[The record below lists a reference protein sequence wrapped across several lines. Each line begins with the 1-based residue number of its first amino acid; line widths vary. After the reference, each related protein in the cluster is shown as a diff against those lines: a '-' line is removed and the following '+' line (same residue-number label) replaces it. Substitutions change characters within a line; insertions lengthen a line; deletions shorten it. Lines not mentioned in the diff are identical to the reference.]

1 MSMRTVVALSAAA
14 ALAFTAVASASA
26 PPVGPLP
33 AGPVTQVTAPKGTLV
48 AVALPA
54 KSGGLVWRL
63 ARPYDAAVVR
73 QVSEATVGR
82 NVVIVFRAVGKGSTR
97 IVFGLTRGER
107 THAYASVAHVV
118 EVR

>member
-1 MSMRTVVALSAAA
+1 MRTIVVLAASA
-14 ALAFTAVASASA
+14 ALAFTAAASASA

-63 ARPYDAAVVR
+63 AQPYDAAVVR

-82 NVVIVFRAVGKGSTR
+82 EVVVVFRAVGRGSTR
-97 IVFGLTRGER
+97 IVFALTRGER
-107 THAYASVAHVV
+107 TRAYGSVTHVV

>member
-1 MSMRTVVALSAAA
+1 MPRRTIVVLAATVALASSV
-14 ALAFTAVASASA
+14 VASASA

-33 AGPVTQVTAPKGTLV
+33 AGSVTRVTAPRGTLV

-63 ARPYDAAVVR
+63 ARAYDAAVVR

-82 NVVIVFRAVGKGSTR
+82 DVVVVFRAVGRGSTR
-97 IVFGLTRGER
+97 IVFALTRGER
-107 THAYASVAHVV
+107 SHAYASVTHVV